1 MKFTNLKEETQESI
15 KAFAIAGMIIV
26 LFFQLM
32 NNLPWLAKA
41 IGGAFNAL
49 MPFIF
54 GIIFAFI
61 VAPLR
66 RFVEEQ
72 ALADVQWKKQ
82 TKRRVAVTAA
92 MLVLL
97 AGIVI
102 FFAILIPQLAS
113 SLSVFIASFDGYV
126 QTMRQL
132 IEQIN
137 SGAPEIAQFL
147 SNGISVLGEQLT
159 RWLTGA
165 QGGLA
170 QILSYSISV
179 ARGILNFFIGVII
192 TMYLLLDEEK
202 FILQIKKFVYGVF
215 DQDRADNLMHIMN
228 LTAKTFNNF
237 IFGKFVDSLIIG
249 VICYICV
256 SLMKMPY
263 APLIAFVVG
272 VTNMIPVFGPF
283 IGAVPSALILL
294 IIDPIL
300 AMEFLVFILIL
311 QQIDGNIIG
320 PHILSDAVG
329 LPTLWVMFAIIV
341 GGAMFGV
348 VGMFVGIPIFSV
360 IYTLTEDWIHRRLKE
375 KKIYC
380 PSSDSLKE

>member
-15 KAFAIAGMIIV
+15 KAFAIAGMIMV

-283 IGAVPSALILL
+283 IGAVPSTLILL

-375 KKIYC
+375 KKIYF

>member
-215 DQDRADNLMHIMN
+215 DHDRADNLMHIMN

-283 IGAVPSALILL
+283 IGAVPSTLILL

-375 KKIYC
+375 KKIYF

>member
-15 KAFAIAGMIIV
+15 KAFAIAGIIIV
-26 LFFQLM
+26 VFFQLV
-32 NNLPWLAKA
+32 NNLPWLTRT
-41 IGGAFNAL
+41 IGAAFSAL
-49 MPFIF
+49 TPFIF
-54 GIIFAFI
+54 GIVFAFI
-61 VAPLR
+61 IAPLR
-66 RFVEEQ
+66 RFVEEDL
-72 ALADVQWKKQ
+72 LADVKWKKK
-82 TKRRVAVTAA
+82 TKRRLAVAAA
-92 MLVLL
+92 MIVLL
-97 AGIVI
+97 AGIII

-126 QTMRQL
+126 QTVREL
-132 IEQIN
+132 IERIN

-147 SNGISVLGEQLT
+147 SNGISLMGEQLT

-192 TMYLLLDEEK
+192 TMYILLDEEK
-202 FILQIKKFVYGVF
+202 FMLQIKKFIYGVF
-215 DQDRADNLMHIMN
+215 EQDRADNLMHVLN

-256 SLMKMPY
+256 TLMKMPY

-283 IGAVPSALILL
+283 IGAVPSTLILL

-300 AMEFLVFILIL
+300 ALEFLVFILIL

-329 LPTLWVMFAIIV
+329 LPTLWVMFAIII

-375 KKIYC
+375 KKIHF
-380 PSSDSLKE
+380 PSSESLNE

>member
-15 KAFAIAGMIIV
+15 KAFAISGMIIV

-41 IGGAFNAL
+41 IGGTLNAL

-66 RFVEEQ
+66 RFVEES
-72 ALADVQWKKQ
+72 ALADVKWKKQ
-82 TKRRVAVTAA
+82 TKRRVAVSAA

-126 QTMRQL
+126 QTVRKL

-137 SGAPEIAQFL
+137 AGAPEIAQFL
-147 SNGISVLGEQLT
+147 SNGISLLGDQLT

-192 TMYLLLDEEK
+192 TMYILLDEEK
-202 FILQIKKFVYGVF
+202 FILQIKKFIYGVF
-215 DQDRADNLMHIMN
+215 DKDRADNMMHIMN

-249 VICYICV
+249 LICYICV

-283 IGAVPSALILL
+283 IGAVPSTLILL

-300 AMEFLVFILIL
+300 ALEFLVFILIL

-375 KKIYC
+375 KKIYF

>member
-1 MKFTNLKEETQESI
+1 M
-15 KAFAIAGMIIV
+15 
-26 LFFQLM
+26 
-32 NNLPWLAKA
+32 
-41 IGGAFNAL
+41 
-49 MPFIF
+49 
-54 GIIFAFI
+54 
-61 VAPLR
+61 
-66 RFVEEQ
+66 
-72 ALADVQWKKQ
+72 
-82 TKRRVAVTAA
+82 
-92 MLVLL
+92 
-97 AGIVI
+97 
-102 FFAILIPQLAS
+102 
-113 SLSVFIASFDGYV
+113 
-126 QTMRQL
+126 
-132 IEQIN
+132 
-137 SGAPEIAQFL
+137 
-147 SNGISVLGEQLT
+147 
-159 RWLTGA
+159 
-165 QGGLA
+165 
-170 QILSYSISV
+170 
-179 ARGILNFFIGVII
+179 
-192 TMYLLLDEEK
+192 
-202 FILQIKKFVYGVF
+202 
-215 DQDRADNLMHIMN
+215 MHIMN

-249 VICYICV
+249 LICYICV

-283 IGAVPSALILL
+283 IGAVPSTLILL

-300 AMEFLVFILIL
+300 ALEFLVFILIL

-375 KKIYC
+375 KKIYF

>member
-26 LFFQLM
+26 VFFQLM
-32 NNLPWLAKA
+32 NNLPWLAKTA
-41 IGGAFNAL
+41 GGALNAL

-66 RFVEEQ
+66 RFVEER

-82 TKRRVAVTAA
+82 TKRRIAVTAA

-126 QTMRQL
+126 QTMRKL
-132 IEQIN
+132 IEQVN
-137 SGAPEIAQFL
+137 AGAPEIAQFL
-147 SNGISVLGEQLT
+147 SNGISLLGEQLT

-192 TMYLLLDEEK
+192 TMYILLDEEK
-202 FILQIKKFVYGVF
+202 FILQIKKFIYGVF
-215 DQDRADNLMHIMN
+215 DQDRADNMMHIMN

-249 VICYICV
+249 LICYICV

-283 IGAVPSALILL
+283 IGAVPSTLILL

-300 AMEFLVFILIL
+300 ALEFMVFILIL

-348 VGMFVGIPIFSV
+348 VGMFIGIPIFSV
-360 IYTLTEDWIHRRLKE
+360 IYTLTEDWVHRRLKE
-375 KKIYC
+375 KKIYL

>member
-283 IGAVPSALILL
+283 IGAVPSTLILL

-375 KKIYC
+375 KKIYF